1 MWPELIRKA
10 KEGGL
15 DAIETYV
22 FWNGHEPRKRQYNFE
37 GKYNIVRFFKE
48 VQDAGMY
55 AILRIGPY
63 ICGEWNYG
71 GLPAWL
77 RDISGM
83 QFRMHNDPFEKK
95 METFTSLIVA
105 KLKEA
110 KLFAGQG
117 GPIILSQV

>member
-1 MWPELIRKA
+1 MWPDLIRKA

-22 FWNGHEPRKRQYNFE
+22 FWNGHEPRRRQYNFE
-37 GKYNIVRFFKE
+37 GNYDIVRFFKE
-48 VQDAGMY
+48 VQDAGLY

-83 QFRMHNDPFEKK
+83 QFRMHNQPFEVHKDLTVCK
-95 METFTSLIVA
+95 W
-105 KLKEA
+105 
-110 KLFAGQG
+110 
-117 GPIILSQV
+117 

>member
-1 MWPELIRKA
+1 MFVNVVQMWPDLIRKA

-22 FWNGHEPRKRQYNFE
+22 FWNGHEPRRRQYNFE
-37 GKYNIVRFFKE
+37 GNYDIVRFFKE

-71 GLPAWL
+71 
-77 RDISGM
+77 
-83 QFRMHNDPFEKK
+83 
-95 METFTSLIVA
+95 
-105 KLKEA
+105 
-110 KLFAGQG
+110 
-117 GPIILSQV
+117 